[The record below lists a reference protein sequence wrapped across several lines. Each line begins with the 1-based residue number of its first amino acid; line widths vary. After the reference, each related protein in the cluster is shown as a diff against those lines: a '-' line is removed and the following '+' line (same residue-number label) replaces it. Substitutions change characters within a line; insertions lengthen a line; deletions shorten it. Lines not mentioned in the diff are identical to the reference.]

1 MGVPGPTVRI
11 EWVAFQSGDYDAMA
25 QIQAFGS
32 CGWSGVGK
40 SARLLT
46 DNWHDTIRNGPSR
59 TMTKLHVRIQHA
71 LADNED

>member
-1 MGVPGPTVRI
+1 MGVPGPTARI

-46 DNWHDTIRNGPSR
+46 AIV
-59 TMTKLHVRIQHA
+59 MTQSATDQV
-71 LADNED
+71 EP

>member
-1 MGVPGPTVRI
+1 MGVPGPTVRV

-25 QIQAFGS
+25 QIQAFES

-46 DNWHDTIRNGPSR
+46 LIV
-59 TMTKLHVRIQHA
+59 MTQSATDQL
-71 LADNED
+71 EP